1 MRRPRP
7 ELLIPFAF
15 VIAAGL
21 LVHGQSRPQLVVLNV
36 GLPAVDEGPIPDQTH
51 RPGSPEAIRRAAIH
65 AADDPVRP
73 GRTGRAFTAGRVIV
87 KFSDSA
93 SAGTRDAVVR
103 SVGVGG
109 VLQPRDPSAD
119 FDIVAIDPGAD
130 GEAVASAFRA
140 RPEVE
145 YAQAPYRV
153 HATFV
158 PNDPLYHSSPS
169 FSPGQWNLQM
179 LNLES
184 AWDIQMQAG
193 SAITVAVVDTGL
205 AFHSATLDVNI
216 RGFVATDDNGNV
228 VTYPALGRQLIP
240 YGADDQLVGAG
251 HSSRI
256 VAPHDF
262 VWNTAEPL
270 DFHGH
275 GTHVSGTVGQLTNDG
290 IGLAGVA
297 FNVKLMPVKVLASEW
312 DVLFGGSPFVGGSD
326 DNVARGIRYAADN
339 GANIINLSLGSSG
352 PPDCGTRPNQ
362 DGCSPVIESAIRY
375 AVGKGCFVVVAAGNE
390 AETNDPDFGLNP
402 TSVIAEI
409 ASRVPGAVSVAS
421 VDRRAFGQTGPRR
434 CTGEPN
440 LPDCHAYYS
449 SFGPYI
455 ELSAPGGS
463 ERGFGRD
470 GYVWQQTFDFTKT
483 DTFLLPPAQY
493 GPPRFDI
500 FASVG
505 YIGTSQA
512 APHVSG
518 VAAMLMQQGIKDP
531 AAIEAAL
538 EQLAV
543 DLGPA
548 GRDNQYGFGLVDARA
563 VLRGLGLAR

>member
-1 MRRPRP
+1 MRRPRGL
-7 ELLIPFAF
+7 LLIPFAF
-15 VIAAGL
+15 VILGL
-21 LVHGQSRPQLVVLNV
+21 LVHGQSGPQLTVLNV
-36 GLPAVDEGPIPDQTH
+36 GLPAVDEGPIPDDTH
-51 RPGSPEAIRRAAIH
+51 RPASPEAIRRAAIR
-65 AADDPVRP
+65 AADDAVRP

-87 KFSDSA
+87 KFRDAASA
-93 SAGTRDAVVR
+93 SARDAAIR
-103 SVGVGG
+103 SVAAGG
-109 VLQPRDPSAD
+109 VLQPRDGSTD
-119 FDIVAIDPGAD
+119 FDIVAIDPGVD
-130 GEAVASAFRA
+130 GEAVAAAFRA

-145 YAQAPYRV
+145 YAQPPYRV
-153 HATFV
+153 HATLV
-158 PNDPLYHSSPS
+158 PNDADYKQY
-169 FSPGQWNLQM
+169 QWNLPLIQM
-179 LNLES
+179 ES
-184 AWDIQMQAG
+184 AWDIQPQAA
-193 SAITVAVVDTGL
+193 SSITVAVVDTGL

-216 RGFVATDDNGNV
+216 RGFVDGDGNR
-228 VTYPALGRQLIP
+228 YPALGHQVIP
-240 YGADDQLVGAG
+240 YGAADQLVGGG
-251 HSSRI
+251 HASRI

-270 DFHGH
+270 DFDGH
-275 GTHVSGTVGQLTNDG
+275 GTHVSGTIGQLTNDG
-290 IGLAGVA
+290 IGMAGVA

-326 DNVARGIRYAADN
+326 DMVARGVRYAADN
-339 GANIINLSLGSSG
+339 GANIINMSLGSSG
-352 PPDCGTRPNQ
+352 PPDCGTRPSQ
-362 DGCSPVIESAIRY
+362 DGCSPVIEAAIRY

-390 AETNDPDFGLNP
+390 AEVTDPDFGLNP
-402 TSVIAEI
+402 TSVVAEI
-409 ASRVPGAVSVAS
+409 ASRVPGAVSVAA
-421 VDRRAFGQTGPRR
+421 VDRRAVGQTGTRR

-449 SFGPYI
+449 SFGPYV

-483 DTFLLPPAQY
+483 DTFLLPPDQY

-500 FASVG
+500 LASVG
-505 YIGTSQA
+505 YIGTSMA

-543 DLGPA
+543 DLGTP
-548 GRDNQYGFGLVDARA
+548 GRDNTYGFGLVDARA